1 MLLSELYDL
10 AIRMGT
16 KADPRGAAGVSQYLS
31 HLKKNYETLP
41 EKRKKLFDCETFV
54 NPYSDTRI
62 LFGDPKTPVKRIMVG
77 IDAEEA
83 EILLADRLSEMG
95 RRIDAV
101 ITHHPAAHALT
112 ALHEVMDIQI
122 DMFAAAG
129 VPENVAHSLFDIR
142 KEAVQRRF
150 SPVNHSRSV
159 DAARLLNMPL
169 MAVHTVWD
177 NLGYQFMTKHI
188 GAKSYYNIDELLD
201 RILEIPEFT
210 EAARGKAGPLVVSGA
225 GDKRTGRIVVGF
237 TGGTNPSKE
246 LYMELAKVG
255 VGTLV
260 EMHLPEEVVQELRK
274 LHINVIDTGHMAS
287 DSLGANLYLD
297 EVEKRGVEVVA
308 SSGLM
313 RVKRKV

>member
-1 MLLSELYDL
+1 MLLKELYDL
-10 AIRMGT
+10 AVTMGI
-16 KADPRGAAGVSQYLS
+16 KADPRGSRGVSQYLS
-31 HLKKNYETLP
+31 HVKKQYVELP
-41 EKRKKLFDCETFV
+41 SKKREMFDKESLT

-62 LFGDPKTPVKRIMVG
+62 LYGNPNKQIKSVLVG

-83 EILLADRLSEMG
+83 EILLADRLSEKG
-95 RRIDAV
+95 RRVDAV
-101 ITHHPAAHALT
+101 ITHHPAAHAIT

-150 SPVNHSRSV
+150 SPTNHSRAV
-159 DAARLLNMPL
+159 DAARLLEVPL
-169 MAVHTVWD
+169 MSAHTPWD
-177 NLGYQFMTKHI
+177 NMGYQFMTKHI
-188 GAKSYYNIDELLD
+188 NAKTYYNVDELLE
-201 RILEIPEFT
+201 RILEIPEFA
-210 EAARGKAGPLVVSGA
+210 EAAKGKAGPLIVSGS
-225 GDKRTGRIVVGF
+225 GSKRTGRIIVGF

-246 LYMELAKVG
+246 LYVELAKAG

-260 EMHLPEEVVQELRK
+260 EMHLPEEVVQELRT

-297 EVEKRGVEVVA
+297 QLEKQGLQIIPA
-308 SSGLM
+308 SGLM

>member
-1 MLLSELYDL
+1 MLLRELYDL
-10 AIRMGT
+10 AVKMGI
-16 KADPRGAAGVSQYLS
+16 KADPRGAKGVTDYLS
-31 HLKKNYETLP
+31 HLKKQSEELP
-41 EKRKKLFDCETFV
+41 PRKKQFFDKESLV

-62 LFGDPKTPVKRIMVG
+62 LYGDPKMQVKRILVG

-83 EILLADRLSEMG
+83 EILLADRLSEKG

-159 DAARLLNMPL
+159 DAARLLNIPL
-169 MAVHTVWD
+169 MAIHTVWD

-188 GAKSYYNIDELLD
+188 GTKSYYNVDELLD
-201 RILEIPEFT
+201 RILEIPEFA
-210 EAARGKAGPLVVSGA
+210 EAARGKAGPLVVSGS
-225 GDKRTGRIVVGF
+225 GRSRTGRIVVGF

-246 LYMELAKVG
+246 LYIELAKAG

-313 RVKRKV
+313 RTKRKV